1 MSLSKVTRILRRR
14 TGKGRIGNY
23 GAEQS
28 ARDVVGQWK
37 LKRDTEGDKW
47 AGNYRKGISE
57 ADTEEM
63 ATNLGNWYS
72 ILETKIAPKLSEV
85 VKPIYSEVVREYR
98 RAKKPKALKKVTIP
112 A

>member
-1 MSLSKVTRILRRR
+1 MSLSKVTRVLRKR

-37 LKRDTEGDKW
+37 VKRDTEGDKW
-47 AGNYRKGISE
+47 SSNYRKGIME

-63 ATNLGNWYS
+63 ASNLGSWYNV
-72 ILETKIAPKLSEV
+72 LHTRVAPKLSEV

-98 RAKKPKALKKVTIP
+98 QGKKPKAVKKITIP

>member
-1 MSLSKVTRILRRR
+1 MSLTKVTRYLRRK
-14 TGKGRIGNY
+14 TKKGRIANY

-37 LKRDTEGDKW
+37 VKRDVEGDKW
-47 AGNYRKGISE
+47 ASEYRKGIGE

-63 ATNLGNWYS
+63 ASNLGNWYNV
-72 ILETKIAPKLSEV
+72 LHTKVAPKLSEV
-85 VKPIYSEVVREYR
+85 VKPVYSEVVREYR
-98 RAKKPKALKKVTIP
+98 QTRKVKVPAKIKVP

>member
-37 LKRDTEGDKW
+37 LKRDVEGDRW

-63 ATNLGNWYS
+63 ASNLSNWYS
-72 ILETKIAPKLSEV
+72 ILETKVAPKLSEV
-85 VKPIYSEVVREYR
+85 VKPVYSEVVREYR
-98 RAKKPKALKKVTIP
+98 RAKKPKAVKKIPIP

>member
-1 MSLSKVTRILRRR
+1 MSLSKVTRVLRKK

-47 AGNYRKGISE
+47 SSNYHKGIMD

-63 ATNLGNWYS
+63 ATNLGSWYNV
-72 ILETKIAPKLSEV
+72 LHTKIAPKLSEV
-85 VKPIYSEVVREYR
+85 VKPVYSEVVREYR
-98 RAKKPKALKKVTIP
+98 QSKKPKALKKIP
-112 A
+112 VIA